1 MPPKQSVK
9 YERAQTEE
17 RRPFTRARPKS
28 PPRRL
33 KPPPP
38 RFTPPAAP
46 TAVAAE
52 LSEAS
57 RRTVE
62 IRDNRYRRL
71 LASADAIAAFFAF
84 YAAVVVFG
92 DDHLRW
98 ASVLVMPLVIVTS
111 KLTGLYERDELV
123 LKATTLEE
131 TGALFRMATLF
142 ALVTSLLDG
151 LVINGYL
158 SDRQVLGLWALLF
171 VMALLGRVV
180 AREIARRRTPPERC
194 LVAGAQDT
202 LRPILAGFA
211 NTHRLNA
218 DVVGHFRLEVP
229 GQSREQ
235 TVRDLQDAIVRND
248 VHRVILAPRETDSDE
263 FLDLISVVKGLGLR
277 VSVVPRML
285 EVVGTAVEFDTL
297 NGLTVLGIRRFGLS
311 RSSRA
316 VKRVMD
322 VVGATIALVVLSP
335 LLLAIVVAIVVD
347 SRGGVVFRQ
356 TRVGRDGE
364 RFTMLKFRT
373 MIDGADEMKHRLAEQ
388 NEATGLFKITDDPRI
403 TRVGGV
409 LRRTSLDELP
419 QLINVLR
426 GEMSLVGPRPLV
438 VDEDSKIQGRHRR
451 RLHLTPGMTG
461 DWQILGSARIPLHEM
476 VKIDYLYAANWSLWN
491 DVKILARTMLYVAGA
506 RGM

>member
-1 MPPKQSVK
+1 MPKQSVK
-9 YERAQTEE
+9 DERAQAIGGPRLTRE
-17 RRPFTRARPKS
+17 RLKS
-28 PPRRL
+28 PPRFA
-33 KPPPP
+33 PP
-38 RFTPPAAP
+38 TAP
-46 TAVAAE
+46 TAAAN
-52 LSEAS
+52 LTEAPS
-57 RRTVE
+57 RRAVE
-62 IRDNRYRRL
+62 IREARYRRG
-71 LASADAIAAFFAF
+71 LAYADAVAAFLAL

-92 DDHLRW
+92 DDSLRW
-98 ASVLVMPLVIVTS
+98 ASLLVMPLVIVTS
-111 KLTGLYERDELV
+111 KLTGLYDRDELV
-123 LKATTLEE
+123 LKKTTLEE

-158 SDRQVLGLWALLF
+158 GHRQILGLWGLLF
-171 VMALLGRVV
+171 IMALLGRVA

-194 LVAGAQDT
+194 LIAGAQDT
-202 LRPILAGFA
+202 LTPVLAGFT

-218 DVVGHFRLEVP
+218 DVVGHFRLEVS
-229 GQSREQ
+229 GRSREQ
-235 TVRDLQDAIVRND
+235 TIRELQHAIVRND
-248 VHRVILAPRETDSDE
+248 VHRVILAPHQTDSDE
-263 FLDLISVVKGLGLR
+263 FLDLISLVKGLGLR

-316 VKRVMD
+316 VKRTMD
-322 VVGATIALVVLSP
+322 LVGATIALVVLSP
-335 LLLAIVVAIVVD
+335 LLLVIVVAIVVD

-356 TRVGRDGE
+356 TRVGRDGK

-373 MIDGADEMKHRLAEQ
+373 MIDGADGMKHRLTAR

-403 TRVGGV
+403 TRVGRV

-419 QLINVLR
+419 QLVNVVR

-438 VDEDSKIQGRHRR
+438 VDEDCKIEGRHRR

-491 DVKILARTMLYVAGA
+491 DVKILARTVLYVVRA